1 MWRYTERIVEFN
13 SSVWRAKKERG
24 LSLRDPIEVAV
35 PEDLKPFEDDLIR
48 MHNIVVARV

>member
-1 MWRYTERIVEFN
+1 VEFN

-24 LSLRDPIEVAV
+24 LSLRDPIDVAV
-35 PEDLKPFEDDLIR
+35 PEDLKPFEEDLIR